1 MDGLMN
7 TMLQQL
13 AGTVGGAQPQQLAH
27 VARLLQGKKMIC
39 TTGAGRTG
47 LVMRMLAMRL
57 AQMGLPVQVAGD
69 VTCGPVGAGCVLV
82 VGSGSGETGGLVRQA
97 QKAKQAGAKL
107 AVLTTAPES
116 TLAAMAD
123 AAAVVPAPRKRRR
136 AALCCHGQ
144 PVRRGASSG
153 LRLAGG
159 ISDGAVR
166 RHRSRYEGAPRKPG
180 VRRAPRPCTA
190 PNGAGHIKKPL

>member
-1 MDGLMN
+1 MKMDGLMN

-123 AAAVVPAPRKRRR
+123 AVAVVPAPTKEK
-136 AALCCHGQ
+136 AG
-144 PVRRGASSG
+144 SSVLPMGSLFDEG
-153 LRLAGG
+153 LLLACDWLVAYLMEQCGVTEA
-159 ISDGAVR
+159 DMKA
-166 RHRSRYEGAPRKPG
+166 RHANLE
-180 VRRAPRPCTA
+180 
-190 PNGAGHIKKPL
+190 

>member
-57 AQMGLPVQVAGD
+57 AQMGLPVQVAEMCIRD
-69 VTCGPVGAGCVLV
+69 RSITHPQQHSCR
-82 VGSGSGETGGLVRQA
+82 ERGGLVGHHDAQQKRMLVFQA
-97 QKAKQAGAKL
+97 A
-107 AVLTTAPES
+107 
-116 TLAAMAD
+116 
-123 AAAVVPAPRKRRR
+123 R
-136 AALCCHGQ
+136 
-144 PVRRGASSG
+144 
-153 LRLAGG
+153 
-159 ISDGAVR
+159 
-166 RHRSRYEGAPRKPG
+166 
-180 VRRAPRPCTA
+180 
-190 PNGAGHIKKPL
+190 NGAGLIARHIDDRFDAPACLWCCLLYTSRCV

>member
-1 MDGLMN
+1 
-7 TMLQQL
+7 
-13 AGTVGGAQPQQLAH
+13 
-27 VARLLQGKKMIC
+27 
-39 TTGAGRTG
+39 
-47 LVMRMLAMRL
+47 MRMLAMRL

-69 VTCGPVGAGCVLV
+69 VTCGPVGEGCVLV
-82 VGSGSGETGGLVRQA
+82 VGSGSGETGGLVQQA
-97 QKAKQAGAKL
+97 QKAKMAGAKL

-123 AAAVVPAPRKRRR
+123 AVAVVPGAYKREGGRLC
-136 AALCCHGQ
+136 AAHGQ